1 MVHSSLLQP
10 QVVWEQPDYM
20 WQYQLKY
27 ERDVVAQREAIFALE
42 HYPTPS
48 TRLALTDTIENEHCF
63 YKVRTQACSCLT
75 KVANAMV
82 ATWQGPPAMMA
93 IFRKM
98 FGSHSCPA
106 IIRQN
111 NFTNFQH
118 YFILKVSQLHLGIF
132 CPPPC
137 PPFFLFFFLLFHSS
151 HRDRLMETGSQSC
164 SQM

>member
-1 MVHSSLLQP
+1 MKGTYIVTFFHFPLFQP

-42 HYPTPS
+42 RYPTPS

-75 KVANAMV
+75 KVANFMV

-118 YFILKVSQLHLGIF
+118 YFILKVSGIGGF
-132 CPPPC
+132 SS
-137 PPFFLFFFLLFHSS
+137 FFSFFFTLPSRSS
-151 HRDRLMETGSQSC
+151 YTDRLKIV
-164 SQM
+164 